1 MSDHDPEVLAALLPA
16 AEGDPEVEAYL
27 RAAHA
32 ERGMA
37 LDRFQR
43 EDFVGAKRHVEAA
56 RGAVDGV
63 IARWFVQQ
71 RKVFRGEVVEFG
83 GVLLEDM
90 ALIESRL
97 DGPREEIVAL
107 LERALGIYQRVEPG
121 GDGEARCL
129 SMLAEVYERAGDY
142 ETAREYFRRALE
154 LGAEGGTPGERHP

>member
-16 AEGDPEVEAYL
+16 AEGDPEVEAHL

-56 RGAVDGV
+56 QGAVDSV
-63 IARWFVQQ
+63 LAHWFVQQ
-71 RKVFRGEVVEFG
+71 RKVYRGEVVEFG
-83 GVLLEDM
+83 AVLMEDM

-97 DGPREEIVAL
+97 DGPFAEIVAL
-107 LERALGIYQRVEPG
+107 LERALAIYQRVKPG

-129 SMLAEVYERAGDY
+129 SMLAEVYERRGDH
-142 ETAREYFRRALE
+142 ETARGYFRRALE
-154 LGAEGGTPGERHP
+154 LGAE